1 MPRYRSQEA
10 KTHSYTQII
19 CIARVEAG
27 AGNKA
32 SGQGSM
38 LRRTAATA
46 TIAAGLG

>member
-10 KTHSYTQII
+10 KTHSSQII